1 VLSAAK
7 QNPFLHDNQNPE
19 IPMFSHITINYIFV
33 FSVIIIWFML
43 GYQFMLFLLG
53 YLYGFQSDRQRRKL
67 EQDNLELPKISLM
80 IPAHNEGL
88 VITQTLESLLQL
100 NYPADSL
107 EILVINDGSMDD
119 TAKQVE
125 LVAARDPRVR
135 LFSIPREFAARG
147 KSAALN
153 RGLAECRHQVIGIF
167 DADNLPEQDSV
178 IHLARQLAANPSLGA
193 VIGKFRCINKK
204 KNLLTR
210 FINLESLAF
219 QWIIQAGRWHM
230 LRMSTLPGTNYL
242 IHRKLIEELGGWD
255 EQALTEDAEMSI
267 RIYQAGHL
275 IKFVPYAVTWEQEPE
290 TLRVW
295 IKQRTRWARGN
306 NYVLEKYLTRVFK
319 IKPRVVG
326 LELFYAMAVY
336 YIFFVAILL
345 SDLLFIL
352 SFFNLVLIP
361 VPGPYNEVWLFAY
374 ILFILEL
381 VIALSR
387 EKEDSPLNIFLI
399 ALSYFTYCQLWIYVV
414 LKAAYQDFVLKR
426 EHIWDKT
433 QRFRVSSTKPQQ

>member
-1 VLSAAK
+1 MLT
-7 QNPFLHDNQNPE
+7 
-19 IPMFSHITINYIFV
+19 HITIDYLFV

-43 GYQFMLFLLG
+43 GYQFILFLMG
-53 YLYGFQSDRQRRKL
+53 YLYGFRAERQRRAL
-67 EQDNLELPKISLM
+67 ENQSLELPRISLM
-80 IPAHNEGL
+80 IPAHNESM
-88 VITQTLESLLQL
+88 VITQTLEALLKL
-100 NYPADSL
+100 NYPDDHL
-107 EILVINDGSMDD
+107 EILVINDGSTDD
-119 TAKQVE
+119 TAEQVE
-125 LVAARDPRVR
+125 AIAARDSRVR
-135 LFSIPREFAARG
+135 LFNVPSEFAARG

-153 RGLAECRHQVIGIF
+153 RALPQCRHEIIGIF
-167 DADNLPEQDSV
+167 DADNLPERDSV
-178 IHLARQLAANPSLGA
+178 IHLARQLVADPSLGA

-219 QWIIQAGRWHM
+219 QWIVQAGRWHM

-242 IHRKLIEELGGWD
+242 IRRSLLDEVGGWD

-295 IKQRTRWARGN
+295 FKQRTRWARGN
-306 NYVLEKYLTRVFK
+306 NYVLEKYFMQVFR

-336 YIFFVAILL
+336 YVFFVAILL
-345 SDLLFIL
+345 SDLLFVL
-352 SFFNLVLIP
+352 SCVNLVLIP
-361 VPGPYNEVWLFAY
+361 VPGPYKEVWLFAY
-374 ILFILEL
+374 FLFILEI

-387 EKEDSPLNIFLI
+387 EKEDSPLNIVLI
-399 ALSYFTYCQLWIYVV
+399 ALSYFTYCQLWIFVV
-414 LKAAYQDFVLKR
+414 LKAAYDDFILKR
-426 EHIWDKT
+426 EHIWVKT
-433 QRFRVSSTKPQQ
+433 QRFRVSTPKP

>member
-1 VLSAAK
+1 
-7 QNPFLHDNQNPE
+7 
-19 IPMFSHITINYIFV
+19 MFSHITIDFAFV

-43 GYQFMLFLLG
+43 GYQFILFLLG
-53 YLYGFQSDRQRRKL
+53 HMYGFRAEKQRKAL
-67 EQDNLELPKISLM
+67 EQQALELPDISLM
-80 IPAHNEGL
+80 IPAHNESL
-88 VITQTLESLLQL
+88 VITNTLESILKS
-100 NYPADSL
+100 NYPAGKL
-107 EILVINDGSMDD
+107 EILVIDDGSTDD
-119 TAKQVE
+119 TAQQVE
-125 LVAARDPRVR
+125 AVAGRDSRVR
-135 LFSIPREFAARG
+135 LFKVPPEFAARG

-153 RGLAECRHQVIGIF
+153 RCLPECRHKIIGIF
-167 DADNLPEQDSV
+167 DADNLPEPGS
-178 IHLARQLAANPSLGA
+178 ILHLARQLVADPSLGA

-204 KNLLTR
+204 RNLLTR

-219 QWIIQAGRWHM
+219 QWIVQAGRWHM

-242 IHRKLIEELGGWD
+242 IRRSLLEELGGWD

-345 SDLLFIL
+345 SDLLFVL
-352 SFFNLVLIP
+352 SCVNLVMIP
-361 VPGPYNEVWLFAY
+361 VPGPYTEVWLFAY
-374 ILFILEL
+374 FLFILEI

-387 EKEDSPLNIFLI
+387 EKEDSPLNILLI
-399 ALSYFTYCQLWIYVV
+399 AASYFTYCQLWILVV
-414 LKAAYQDFVLKR
+414 LKAAYEDFVLKR
-426 EHIWDKT
+426 EHIWVKT
-433 QRFRVSSTKPQQ
+433 PRFRTAAPKR

>member
-1 VLSAAK
+1 ML
-7 QNPFLHDNQNPE
+7 E
-19 IPMFSHITINYIFV
+19 HITVDYLFV

-43 GYQFMLFLLG
+43 GYQFILFLLG
-53 YLYGFQSDRQRRKL
+53 YVYGFHAEKQRRA
-67 EQDNLELPKISLM
+67 LELKTTDLPDISLM
-80 IPAHNEGL
+80 IPAHNESI
-88 VITQTLESLLQL
+88 VITHTLEALLRS
-100 NYPADSL
+100 NYPAEKL
-107 EILVINDGSMDD
+107 EILVINDGSTDD
-119 TAKQVE
+119 TAQQVE
-125 LVAARDPRVR
+125 AVARRDGRVR
-135 LFSIPREFAARG
+135 LFNVPAEFAARG

-153 RGLAECRHQVIGIF
+153 RGLSECRHGIIGIF
-167 DADNLPEQDSV
+167 DADNLPEPDS
-178 IHLARQLAANPSLGA
+178 ILHLARQLVADSSLGA
-193 VIGKFRCINKK
+193 VIGKFRCVNKK
-204 KNLLTR
+204 KNLLTH

-219 QWIIQAGRWHM
+219 QWIIQAGRWSM

-242 IHRKLIEELGGWD
+242 IRRSLLEELGGWD

-306 NYVLEKYLTRVFK
+306 NYVLEKYFMRVFK

-345 SDLLFIL
+345 SDLLFVL
-352 SFFNLVLIP
+352 SLVNLVIIP
-361 VPGPYNEVWLFAY
+361 VPGPYKEVWLFAY
-374 ILFILEL
+374 FLFMLEI

-387 EKEDSPLNIFLI
+387 EKEDSPLNILLI
-399 ALSYFTYCQLWIYVV
+399 AVSYFTYCQLWILVV
-414 LKAAYQDFVLKR
+414 LKAAYDDFVLKR
-426 EHIWDKT
+426 EHVWVKT
-433 QRFRVSSTKPQQ
+433 PRFRSTKQ

>member
-1 VLSAAK
+1 
-7 QNPFLHDNQNPE
+7 
-19 IPMFSHITINYIFV
+19 MFSHITIDYAFV

-43 GYQFMLFLLG
+43 GYQFILFLLG
-53 YLYGFQSDRQRRKL
+53 YLYGFRAEKQRMEL
-67 EQDNLELPKISLM
+67 EQQTTELPEISLM

-88 VITQTLESLLQL
+88 VITHTLEALLKS
-100 NYPADSL
+100 NYQAEKL
-107 EILVINDGSMDD
+107 EILVINDGSTDD
-119 TAKQVE
+119 TAQQVE
-125 LVAARDPRVR
+125 AIARRDSRVR
-135 LFSIPREFAARG
+135 LFNVPSEFAARG

-153 RGLAECRHQVIGIF
+153 RGLSECRHRIIGIF
-167 DADNLPEQDSV
+167 DADNLPEPDS
-178 IHLARQLAANPSLGA
+178 ILHLARQLVADPALGA

-204 KNLLTR
+204 RNLLTR

-219 QWIIQAGRWHM
+219 QWIVQAGRWQM

-242 IHRKLIEELGGWD
+242 IRRSLLEELGGWD

-306 NYVLEKYLTRVFK
+306 NYVLEKYFMRVFK
-319 IKPRVVG
+319 IKPRVIG

-336 YIFFVAILL
+336 YVFFIAILL
-345 SDLLFIL
+345 SDLLFVL
-352 SFFNLVLIP
+352 SLVSLVMIP

-374 ILFILEL
+374 FLFILEI

-387 EKEDSPLNIFLI
+387 EKEDSPLNILLI
-399 ALSYFTYCQLWIYVV
+399 AISYFTYCQLWIFVV
-414 LKAAYQDFVLKR
+414 LKAAYEDFVLKR
-426 EHIWDKT
+426 EHVWVKT
-433 QRFRVSSTKPQQ
+433 QRFRVAAPK